1 MIRVTL
7 DLTCSICDHDQFFL
21 PVRAEEIQQIRC
33 ANCTAFKCYSADLE
47 NTMIALNRDRNS
59 RDSSS
64 RDSNSRDERHPS
76 RKERLRQDRAN
87 AA

>member
-7 DLTCSICDHDQFFL
+7 DLTCSICDHDQFHL
-21 PVRAEEIQQIRC
+21 PVRAEERQQIRC

-47 NTMIALNRDRNS
+47 NAMIALSRDRT
-59 RDSSS
+59 RDKKKHSGQGQ
-64 RDSNSRDERHPS
+64 PG
-76 RKERLRQDRAN
+76 QDRAN

>member
-7 DLTCSICDHDQFFL
+7 DLTCSICDRNQFYL
-21 PVRAEEIQQIRC
+21 PVRPDDRQQVRC

-47 NTMIALNRDRNS
+47 KAMIALHR
-59 RDSSS
+59 
-64 RDSNSRDERHPS
+64 S
-76 RKERLRQDRAN
+76 RKERPD

>member
-7 DLTCSICDHDQFFL
+7 DLTCSICDHDQFYL
-21 PVRAEEIQQIRC
+21 PVRAEDRQQIRC

-47 NTMIALNRDRNS
+47 NAMIALSRDRT
-59 RDSSS
+59 RDKKKHSGRGRSG
-64 RDSNSRDERHPS
+64 
-76 RKERLRQDRAN
+76 QDRAN

>member
-21 PVRAEEIQQIRC
+21 PIRAEERQQVRC
-33 ANCTAFKCYSADLE
+33 ANCAAFKCYSADLE
-47 NTMIALNRDRNS
+47 KAMIALSRDRK
-59 RDSSS
+59 R
-64 RDSNSRDERHPS
+64 RCGHGH
-76 RKERLRQDRAN
+76 AN

>member
-7 DLTCSICDHDQFFL
+7 DLTCSICDHDQFHL
-21 PVRAEEIQQIRC
+21 PVRADERQQVRC

-47 NTMIALNRDRNS
+47 KAMIALSRDRKRRS
-59 RDSSS
+59 G
-64 RDSNSRDERHPS
+64 
-76 RKERLRQDRAN
+76 QGQAN